1 MANCC
6 STCSNGQNNTQTP
19 TNEKLTQGIF
29 YLSIIIYLFALT
41 EDFEIFGKHLE
52 AFMLNSL
59 YLFCYFVLGYEILKE
74 AFIGFYKKEFFNEN
88 SLMALA
94 SVGAWAIGEGAEAVA
109 ILLFYRIGEA
119 LESLIVEKSKKSI
132 RTLASIKIE
141 QAHLLKGDKTENID
155 PKTIQKDDIL
165 VIFAGE
171 RIPADGIVIKGEGSI
186 DNSALNG
193 ESIPQSVKVGD
204 SLLSG
209 GINLDG
215 ILHLKATKSYENS
228 AFSKIIKLI
237 EEGNAQKSKS
247 EEFITKFARYY
258 TPIVTLLAISVVIFP
273 TLYFWA
279 MGADFVESF
288 KTWLYRGIIFLVVSC
303 PCALV
308 ISIPLTFFAAL
319 GRASKEGILIKGSSY
334 IESLKDANAIIFD
347 KTGTLTKGELIIKE
361 INAYKN
367 YDKNFILK
375 IAKSLE
381 SHSNHPIAKA
391 IIQQTNEQNL
401 QKLHLENLKESAGS
415 GISATLENKTIAL
428 GNARFIESIT
438 QKPIQEASIAK
449 CQIFIAFDGEIIG
462 NIILE
467 DAIKEEAKEVINT
480 LKKEHL
486 EELYILSGDKKS
498 VVEQVASTIGITH
511 FFAELMPKDK
521 VTHLKE
527 ILASQKAQR
536 KKVIFV
542 GDGINDAPSLSLCD
556 IGIAMGK
563 AGSDVALEGADIV
576 IMNDDLNKIPKVLQI
591 AKKTRAILWQNI
603 IFALGVKA
611 GIMILGAFGA
621 TNLWIALFGDVGVA
635 ILALLNAIRAIR

>member
-1 MANCC
+1 M
-6 STCSNGQNNTQTP
+6 
-19 TNEKLTQGIF
+19 
-29 YLSIIIYLFALT
+29 
-41 EDFEIFGKHLE
+41 
-52 AFMLNSL
+52 
-59 YLFCYFVLGYEILKE
+59 
-74 AFIGFYKKEFFNEN
+74 
-88 SLMALA
+88 
-94 SVGAWAIGEGAEAVA
+94 
-109 ILLFYRIGEA
+109 
-119 LESLIVEKSKKSI
+119 
-132 RTLASIKIE
+132 
-141 QAHLLKGDKTENID
+141 
-155 PKTIQKDDIL
+155 
-165 VIFAGE
+165 
-171 RIPADGIVIKGEGSI
+171 
-186 DNSALNG
+186 
-193 ESIPQSVKVGD
+193 
-204 SLLSG
+204 
-209 GINLDG
+209 
-215 ILHLKATKSYENS
+215 
-228 AFSKIIKLI
+228 
-237 EEGNAQKSKS
+237 
-247 EEFITKFARYY
+247 
-258 TPIVTLLAISVVIFP
+258 
-273 TLYFWA
+273 
-279 MGADFVESF
+279 
-288 KTWLYRGIIFLVVSC
+288 VVSC
-303 PCALV
+303 PCALI

-367 YDKNFILK
+367 YDKDFILK

-391 IIQQTNEQNL
+391 IIQQTNGQNL
-401 QKLHLENLKESAGS
+401 QKLHLENLKESAGG
-415 GISATLENKTIAL
+415 GISATLESKTIAL

-438 QKPIQEASIAK
+438 QKPIQEDSIAK

-498 VVEQVASTIGITH
+498 VVEQVANAIGITH

-542 GDGINDAPSLSLCD
+542 GDGINDAPSLALCD